1 MSHVQEGRRDELLM
15 LSSSLGM
22 IGDHASVKRI
32 YEIIQRVSTTDVTVL
47 ITGESGTGK
56 ELVARAIHNLSRR
69 AGGPFVP
76 VNCAA
81 IPETLLESELFGHAR
96 GAFTGAHSSRA
107 GLFQLANHGTILL
120 DEVGELPLSLQAKLL
135 RVLQDGKVRPI
146 GADHPVDVQVRVIAS
161 TNKDLAHQV
170 EKGSFREDLFFRLQ
184 VIPLHLPPLRARRS
198 DIPLLVNYFLEKS
211 VRKHGVPVRI
221 TREAMIYLWE
231 YDWPGNI
238 RELENLIERLVLL
251 SDNGITDLKDLPPS
265 IRSYVSDKKC
275 PQPNLGNGQIDLRD
289 ATEKLQHRLMEE
301 ALRLADGNKSVAAR
315 MLGLKRTTLVA
326 KLRRKSKSNGSV
338 GTLVSDSEDTL
349 SAFMAAE
356 SGKKI

>member
-1 MSHVQEGRRDELLM
+1 M
-15 LSSSLGM
+15 LSSSSAMLGEHPS
-22 IGDHASVKRI
+22 IKKI
-32 YEIIQRVSTTDVTVL
+32 YEIIQRVAATDVTVL

-56 ELVARAIHNLSRR
+56 ELVARAIHNLSLR
-69 AGGPFVP
+69 AERPFVP

-81 IPETLLESELFGHAR
+81 IPENLLESELFGHAR

-120 DEVGELPLSLQAKLL
+120 DEVGELPLPLQAKLL

-146 GADHPVDVQVRVIAS
+146 GTDHHIEVQVRVIAS

-198 DIPLLVNYFLEKS
+198 DIPLLVNHFLDKS
-211 VRKHGVPVRI
+211 TRKHGVSVSI

-251 SDNGITDLKDLPPS
+251 SDNGITDLKDLPPNVL
-265 IRSYVSDKKC
+265 SYVSDKKC
-275 PQPNLGNGQIDLRD
+275 PHPTLGNGQIDLRD
-289 ATEKLQHRLMEE
+289 ATEQLQYRLMEE
-301 ALRLADGNKSVAAR
+301 ALRLTNGNKSAAAR

-326 KLRRKSKSNGSV
+326 KLRRKPRPNG
-338 GTLVSDSEDTL
+338 GTFTLASEPEEPL
-349 SAFMAAE
+349 STFLAA
-356 SGKKI
+356 SGVKDR

>member
-1 MSHVQEGRRDELLM
+1 M
-15 LSSSLGM
+15 LGEHPS
-22 IGDHASVKRI
+22 IKKI
-32 YEIIQRVSTTDVTVL
+32 YEIIQRVAATDVTIL
-47 ITGESGTGK
+47 LTGESGTGK
-56 ELVARAIHNLSRR
+56 ELVARAIHNLSLRTNR
-69 AGGPFVP
+69 PFVP

-81 IPETLLESELFGHAR
+81 IPENLLESELFGHVR

-146 GADHPVDVQVRVIAS
+146 GADHFVEVQVRVIAS

-198 DIPLLVNYFLEKS
+198 DIPLLVNHFLDKS
-211 VRKHGVPVRI
+211 TRKHGVSVSI
-221 TREAMIYLWE
+221 SREAMIYLWE
-231 YDWPGNI
+231 YDWPGNV

-251 SDNGITDLKDLPPS
+251 NDNGITDLKDLPPN
-265 IRSYVSDKKC
+265 IRSHVSDKKS
-275 PQPNLGNGQIDLRD
+275 PQPTLGSGQIDLRD
-289 ATEKLQHRLMEE
+289 ATEQLQCRLMEE
-301 ALRLADGNKSVAAR
+301 ALRLTNGNKTAAAR

-326 KLRRKSKSNGSV
+326 RLRRKPRSNSEPF
-338 GTLVSDSEDTL
+338 TLATEPEEPF
-349 SAFMAAE
+349 SAFLATYDA
-356 SGKKI
+356 GKYR

>member
-1 MSHVQEGRRDELLM
+1 M
-15 LSSSLGM
+15 LSSSSAILGEHPS
-22 IGDHASVKRI
+22 IKKIH
-32 YEIIQRVSTTDVTVL
+32 EIIQRVAATDVTIL

-56 ELVARAIHNLSRR
+56 ELVARAIHNLSLR
-69 AGGPFVP
+69 ADRAFVP

-81 IPETLLESELFGHAR
+81 IPENLLESELFGHAR

-120 DEVGELPLSLQAKLL
+120 DEVGELPLPLQAKLL

-146 GADHPVDVQVRVIAS
+146 GADHSVGVQVRVIAS
-161 TNKDLAHQV
+161 TNKDLAQQV

-198 DIPLLVNYFLEKS
+198 DIPLLVNHFLDKS
-211 VRKHGVPVRI
+211 TRKHSVSVSI

-231 YDWPGNI
+231 YDWPGNV

-251 SDNGITDLKDLPPS
+251 SDNAITDLKDLPPN

-275 PQPNLGNGQIDLRD
+275 PQPTLGSGQIDLRD
-289 ATEKLQHRLMEE
+289 ATEQLQCRLMGE
-301 ALRLADGNKSVAAR
+301 ALRLTNGNKSAAAR

-326 KLRRKSKSNGSV
+326 RLRRKPRTRSAPF
-338 GTLVSDSEDTL
+338 TLASEL
-349 SAFMAAE
+349 EEPLWAFMEACDG
-356 SGKKI
+356 SKRR

>member
-1 MSHVQEGRRDELLM
+1 MEVIDTQFSM
-15 LSSSLGM
+15 LSSSSAMLGEHPS
-22 IGDHASVKRI
+22 IKKI
-32 YEIIQRVSTTDVTVL
+32 YEIIQRVAATDVTIL
-47 ITGESGTGK
+47 LTGESGTGK
-56 ELVARAIHNLSRR
+56 ELVARAIHNFSLR
-69 AGGPFVP
+69 ADRPFVP

-81 IPETLLESELFGHAR
+81 IPENLLESELFGHAR

-120 DEVGELPLSLQAKLL
+120 DEVGELPLPLQAKLL

-146 GADHPVDVQVRVIAS
+146 GTDHPVEVQVRVIAS

-198 DIPLLVNYFLEKS
+198 DIPLLVNHFLDRS
-211 VRKHGVPVRI
+211 TRKHGVSVSI
-221 TREAMIYLWE
+221 SREAMIYLWE

-251 SDNGITDLKDLPPS
+251 SDNGVTDLKDLPPN

-275 PQPNLGNGQIDLRD
+275 PQPTLGSGQIDLRD
-289 ATEKLQHRLMEE
+289 ATEQLQYRLMEE
-301 ALRLADGNKSVAAR
+301 ALRLSNGNKSAAAR

-326 KLRRKSKSNGSV
+326 KLRRKPRSHGEPFTLASEPEQPLSV
-338 GTLVSDSEDTL
+338 FLAASD
-349 SAFMAAE
+349 A
-356 SGKKI
+356 GKDG

>member
-1 MSHVQEGRRDELLM
+1 M

-22 IGDHASVKRI
+22 IGEHPSIKKI
-32 YEIIQRVSTTDVTVL
+32 YEIIQRVAATDVTVL

-56 ELVARAIHNLSRR
+56 ELVARAIHNFSLRVDR
-69 AGGPFVP
+69 PFVP

-81 IPETLLESELFGHAR
+81 IPENLLESELFGHTR
-96 GAFTGAHSSRA
+96 GAFTGAHSSRP
-107 GLFQLANHGTILL
+107 GLLQLANQGTILL
-120 DEVGELPLSLQAKLL
+120 DEVGELPLALQAKLL

-146 GADHPVDVQVRVIAS
+146 GSDHAVEVQVRVIAA

-198 DIPLLVNYFLEKS
+198 DIPLLANHFLEKS
-211 VRKHGVPVRI
+211 TRKHSVSVSI

-251 SDNGITDLKDLPPS
+251 SDNGVTDLKDLPS
-265 IRSYVSDKKC
+265 NIRSYVSVKKC
-275 PQPNLGNGQIDLRD
+275 PQATLGSGQIDLRD
-289 ATEKLQHRLMEE
+289 ATEQLQYRLMEE
-301 ALRLADGNKSVAAR
+301 ALRLTNGNKSAAAR

-326 KLRRKSKSNGSV
+326 KLRRKPTVNG
-338 GTLVSDSEDTL
+338 GATALASEPEEPL
-349 SAFMAAE
+349 SAFLATAA
-356 SGKKI
+356 SYKDT

>member
-1 MSHVQEGRRDELLM
+1 M
-15 LSSSLGM
+15 LFFPLGM
-22 IGDHASVKRI
+22 IGHHPSVKKI
-32 YEIIQRVSTTDVTVL
+32 YEIIQRVAATDVTVL

-56 ELVARAIHNLSRR
+56 ELVARAIHNLSLRVD
-69 AGGPFVP
+69 GPFVP

-81 IPETLLESELFGHAR
+81 IPENLLESELFGHAR

-146 GADHPVDVQVRVIAS
+146 GTDHPVEVRVRVIAS

-198 DIPLLVNYFLEKS
+198 DIPLLVNHFLEKS
-211 VRKHGVPVRI
+211 VRKHGVSVSI

-251 SDNGITDLKDLPPS
+251 SDNGITEIKDLPPS

-275 PQPNLGNGQIDLRD
+275 PQPTLGNGQIDLRA
-289 ATEKLQHRLMEE
+289 ATEQLQRRLMEE
-301 ALRLADGNKSVAAR
+301 ALRLTNGNKSAAAK

-326 KLRRKSKSNGSV
+326 KLRRKPRSNDRI
-338 GTLVSDSEDTL
+338 GTLASDSEEPL
-349 SAFMAAE
+349 SAFMAAA
-356 SGKKI
+356 SGKER